1 MYLYFSSM
9 GIIFQVDISQRVDW
23 FATCHTHA
31 NTVDQRKL
39 YFLWYPIFYTL
50 YLTLYVFRMLALV
63 DESNTYSCLP
73 MPPRAAMTN
82 GGNEPCSTSKIRS
95 LYCFVCFSEFLTS
108 IPPDGWVEY
117 PYIKKSPLARNPEPS
132 GSNIY
137 AFRYHFFINKEKH
150 ITSANNL

>member
-39 YFLWYPIFYTL
+39 CFLWYPIFYTL

-95 LYCFVCFSEFLTS
+95 LHC
-108 IPPDGWVEY
+108 
-117 PYIKKSPLARNPEPS
+117 
-132 GSNIY
+132 
-137 AFRYHFFINKEKH
+137 FFISRSFFSYALVSSWLPYHRTVGLNTLISK
-150 ITSANNL
+150 NPR